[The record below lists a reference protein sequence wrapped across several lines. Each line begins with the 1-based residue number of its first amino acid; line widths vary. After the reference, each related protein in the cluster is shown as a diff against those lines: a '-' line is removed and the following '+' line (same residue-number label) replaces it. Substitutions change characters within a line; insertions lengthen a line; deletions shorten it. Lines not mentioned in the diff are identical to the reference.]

1 MRNVVLSLA
10 LAVLILGSVP
20 GAMAAATETGQPA
33 AAPPQGYVL
42 VEEDVVVVLAN
53 EAHQSFLRASDNF
66 AKGKMKEAAAEI
78 RKGEAYVKLEAAR
91 ATAEGKKVLL
101 NSAQELKQ
109 LADKV
114 EKGAVK
120 DGKELKITFARAE
133 YAMARHHYLKA
144 AEQWENKESQKVADH
159 LNAAAAYI
167 DSGQIWLTKK
177 MHAGAADIKKEARRI
192 AAQVTVKS
200 GAEAQELGKAM
211 DNLGKEIEKYGKGL
225 EPARK

>member
-10 LAVLILGSVP
+10 LVILLAGVVAGP
-20 GAMAAATETGQPA
+20 LAAADTAQTA

-42 VEEDVVVVLAN
+42 VEEDVVIVLAN
-53 EAHQSFLRASDNF
+53 EAHQSFLRASENF
-66 AKGKMKEAAAEI
+66 AKGKMKAAAAEI
-78 RKGEAYVKLEAAR
+78 RKGEAYVKLEAAS
-91 ATAEGKKVLL
+91 ATAEGKKALL
-101 NSAQELKQ
+101 SSAGELKQ

-120 DGKELKITFARAE
+120 DGKELKSTFARAE

-144 AEQWENKESQKVADH
+144 AEQWEKKDSQKVADD

-167 DSGQIWLTKK
+167 DSGQVWVTKK
-177 MHAGAADIKKEARRI
+177 MHAGAADIKKEARRL
-192 AAQVTVKS
+192 AAQVTAKT
-200 GAEAQELGKAM
+200 GAEAQELGKGM

-225 EPARK
+225 EPAQR

>member
-10 LAVLILGSVP
+10 LVILVAGVVAGPS
-20 GAMAAATETGQPA
+20 AAADTAQTA

-53 EAHQSFLRASDNF
+53 EAHQSFLRASENF
-66 AKGKMKEAAAEI
+66 AKGKMKAAAAEI
-78 RKGEAYVKLEAAR
+78 RKGEAYVKLEAAS
-91 ATAEGKKVLL
+91 ATAEGKKALL
-101 NSAQELKQ
+101 SSAGELKQ

-120 DGKELKITFARAE
+120 DGKELKSTFARAE

-144 AEQWENKESQKVADH
+144 AEQWEKKDSQKVADD

-167 DSGQIWLTKK
+167 DSGQVWVTKK
-177 MHAGAADIKKEARRI
+177 MHAGAADIKKEARRL
-192 AAQVTVKS
+192 AAQVTAKT
-200 GAEAQELGKAM
+200 GAEAQELGKGM

-225 EPARK
+225 EPAQR

>member
-10 LAVLILGSVP
+10 LAVLVLGSVP
-20 GAMAAATETGQPA
+20 GAMAAADTGQPA

-53 EAHQSFLRASDNF
+53 EAHQSFLRASENF
-66 AKGKMKEAAAEI
+66 AKGKMKAAAAEI

-91 ATAEGKKVLL
+91 ATAEGKKALL
-101 NSAQELKQ
+101 SSAGELKQ
-109 LADKV
+109 LADRV
-114 EKGAVK
+114 EKGALK
-120 DGKELKITFARAE
+120 DGKELKNTFARAE

-144 AEQWENKESQKVADH
+144 AEQWEKKESQKAAYH
-159 LNAAAAYI
+159 LNATAAYI

-177 MHAGAADIKKEARRI
+177 MHAGVADIKNEARRI
-192 AAQVTVKS
+192 ASQVTAKT
-200 GAEAQELGKAM
+200 GAESQELGKAI

-225 EPARK
+225 EPAQK